1 MHALAFCRRMAFPL
15 SGGSQ
20 RTVLPSTGL
29 RPRHG
34 LGLGLTLCL
43 LTSMATHPGWTQ
55 PATHADAATEPPI
68 RLIHASPLPQPAAG
82 PSDQDIAQRLS
93 ALMQQADRAA
103 TLHGAARSATESRSA
118 AQAAW
123 ALGLIHLHG
132 AGVPQNRMQA
142 QRWFM
147 QAAAGGFPL
156 AQAGLAWCAMDGCSG
171 PPDLEAAD
179 AAIAALRPSAPARAA
194 FLAWLVEGRRAR
206 NLPSQQL
213 APGRSPL
220 LLAAAQGGEVHALN
234 ALGIDAALHGQD
246 AVAEGY
252 FRRAAPGSPAARANL
267 ERLTRRPSVRDSTV
281 SRPAPTSPTSGE
293 AHASADALYQKARA
307 LHRGIGRTP
316 NYSEALRLYA
326 KAASRGS
333 VAAQRMLQLIYA
345 RPAPQG
351 GVDILWM
358 QQLAQVDPGVVPSS
372 AIVPDGV
379 QIWQREPTPLYDL
392 LPTFWQQLVGEVSR
406 GG

>member
-1 MHALAFCRRMAFPL
+1 
-15 SGGSQ
+15 
-20 RTVLPSTGL
+20 
-29 RPRHG
+29 
-34 LGLGLTLCL
+34 
-43 LTSMATHPGWTQ
+43 MATHPGWTQ

-68 RLIHASPLPQPAAG
+68 RLLHASPLPQPAAA

-123 ALGLIHLHG
+123 TLGLIHLHG

-281 SRPAPTSPTSGE
+281 SRLASPSSTSGE
-293 AHASADALYQKARA
+293 AHASTDALYQKARA